1 MSKKVIKHES
11 GKVEDRELI
20 SSFNKGSKKA
30 FDTLVLKYQD
40 RVFNLCYRFLGNY
53 EEADDSAQETFI
65 KVYRS
70 LKNFRFES
78 SFSTWLY
85 RIAVNT
91 CKNKLSSLKYR
102 RSREMVRLDNG
113 KGQEGSRKPTEIS
126 DESLSPEVKLE
137 KKERDTLIQQAIDS
151 LPADFKT
158 VVVLCDV
165 EGLSYEMTARITGY
179 RIGTVKSKLSR
190 ARDRLRIRLGEV
202 LTEYS

>member
-1 MSKKVIKHES
+1 MNKKVKS
-11 GKVEDRELI
+11 PDKSTVEDTELI
-20 SSFNKGSKKA
+20 SSFNSGDGKA
-30 FDTLVLKYQD
+30 FDRLVLKYRD
-40 RVFNLCYRFLGNY
+40 MVFNLCYRFLGNY

-102 RSREMVRLDNG
+102 RGREMVRLDSG
-113 KGQEGSRKPTEIS
+113 RWPEESSHITEIS
-126 DESLSPEVKLE
+126 DRSASPEIKLE
-137 KKERDTLIQQAIDS
+137 KKIRDSLIQKAIDS
-151 LPADFKT
+151 LPADFKS

-165 EGLSYEMTARITGY
+165 EGLSYEMIARITGY

-190 ARDRLRIRLGEV
+190 ARERLRNKLGGI
-202 LTEYS
+202 L